1 MLINN
6 INSEVLLRSLVSM
19 PVTKENAAQPAS
31 IENRRISYAR
41 HISGA
46 DSDIAGVT
54 TLGAW
59 VRACSSDAMRAASE
73 HLLTIEDKEELA
85 AAKRKLLPVCFP
97 SAVLSIRD
105 RNKDIS
111 EKLVSY
117 SGLICVDI
125 DTHDRGEALV
135 AVNTLAGIPYI
146 AFSSLSASGRGA
158 YAVALTDNLDFGKH
172 KLYWRAVSDDIAER
186 TGYEN
191 DPLTKDV
198 TRARFMAYTP
208 SIALGDS
215 VVPFTLPEGYE
226 EPTAVEYGDADEDFP
241 PDDTTLAAVEDCVR
255 QWEEEGL
262 VLGSG
267 TYWPRYYMGVA
278 LKNLGETGFKFYER
292 LCRGYTH
299 PRTPRQEWDMF
310 PDNAAAENA
319 NKNKIRLGRFFK
331 VMELQFHI
339 KPTEEEVRL
348 PLDEQNTV
356 ITEIVEEVAKVYQC
370 PREFC
375 IAAMFSAVAAVAGKK
390 FSLWDGKYT
399 NCAQLWTA
407 IVAPSGTGKS
417 EVLSWFFK
425 PVEAIETEG
434 YKAYQV
440 ALQEW
445 KEGGEKSPKPKFR
458 RCTAV
463 DTTPEVRDQILAD
476 NPNGLCLVVDELRG
490 LFGDMGRYNKSGEV
504 ERLLSVFSNRSY
516 NVDRKTQEPLRI
528 VNPVLSIVGTIQPSV
543 FSQAF
548 GSPQFTGNGFLP
560 RWCFIWNN
568 EHPARCYSDLS
579 VHPGISAKWAEIIRY
594 IDGADGEITFQL
606 SQPARDFYEAF
617 YNEMEGKIHRSPD
630 DTKKEMY
637 AKLQVNILRWALIA
651 AILAGEYEESV
662 GCGEISAESMEY
674 AVDCFRYFEKTG
686 LKAVEAA
693 RGQSSQMTKKDALL
707 ALNRAYPNL
716 SRARLAEAIGT
727 SMPYLSKVLKGLK

>member
-1 MLINN
+1 MLTLLKN

-19 PVTKENAAQPAS
+19 PVTKENAVQPAD
-31 IENRRISYAR
+31 IWARRICYSAR
-41 HISGA
+41 A
-46 DSDIAGVT
+46 NAKTIAGIT
-54 TLGAW
+54 TLKDW
-59 VRACSSDAMRAASE
+59 VSFCSSDAAREPVEYIRSISDDNKRNE
-73 HLLTIEDKEELA
+73 EKE
-85 AAKRKLLPVCFP
+85 RLPMFFP
-97 SAVLSIRD
+97 SAVLSVRD
-105 RNKDIS
+105 KNVGLDDKI
-111 EKLVSY
+111 VSY
-117 SGLICVDI
+117 PGFICMDF
-125 DTHDRGEALV
+125 DFHDKTKAQA
-135 AVNTLAGIPYI
+135 AVEEFRQVGYF
-146 AFSSLSASGRGA
+146 AFVGLSASGAGV
-158 YAVALTDNLDFGKH
+158 YAIAVVDNADFKQH
-172 KLYWRAVSDDIAER
+172 KKYWKAVSNDIAER
-186 TGYEN
+186 FGYKN
-191 DPLTKDV
+191 DIRTQDV
-198 TRARFMAYTP
+198 THGRFLSYNPTP
-208 SIALGDS
+208 VINEE
-215 VVPFTLPEGYE
+215 VTPFSLPEGYE
-226 EPTAVEYGDADEDFP
+226 EPTAADYGDADEDFP

-255 QWEEEGL
+255 QWEESGL
-262 VLGSG
+262 VLGDTTYEIRYNLG
-267 TYWPRYYMGVA
+267 TA
-278 LKNLGETGFKFYER
+278 LKNLGEAGFKFYER

-299 PRTPRQEWDMF
+299 PRTPREEFDSF
-310 PDNAAAENA
+310 PDNAAACNTNE
-319 NKNKIRLGRFFK
+319 NKIRLGRFFK

-390 FSLWDGKYT
+390 FALWDGKYT
-399 NCAQLWTA
+399 NYAQLWAA

-425 PVEAIETEG
+425 PVEGIETEE

-445 KEGGEKSPKPKFR
+445 KEGGEKGHKPKFR

-528 VNPVLSIVGTIQPSV
+528 VNPVLSIVGTIQPGV
-543 FSQAF
+543 FAQAF

-594 IDGADGEITFQL
+594 IDAADGEITFQL
-606 SQPARDFYEAF
+606 SQPARDLYEAF
-617 YNEMEGKIHRSPD
+617 YNEMEGKIHRTPD

-674 AVDCFRYFEKTG
+674 AVECFRYFEKTG

-707 ALNRAYPNL
+707 ALYRAYPTL

-727 SMPYLSKVLKGLK
+727 SMPYLSKVLKGPK